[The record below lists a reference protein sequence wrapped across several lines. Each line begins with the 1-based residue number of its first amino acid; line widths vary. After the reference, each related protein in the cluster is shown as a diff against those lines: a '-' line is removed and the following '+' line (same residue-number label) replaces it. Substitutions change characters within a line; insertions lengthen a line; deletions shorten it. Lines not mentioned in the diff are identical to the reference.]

1 MAKKWQT
8 KIKGEEKLKLK
19 TPPEITPPNTHNAS
33 SPPPLGRIYHVSSLN
48 NLVSKRVLPTFVHIL
63 SLFGNELVKHKLR
76 EA

>member
-1 MAKKWQT
+1 MQA
-8 KIKGEEKLKLK
+8 
-19 TPPEITPPNTHNAS
+19 P
-33 SPPPLGRIYHVSSLN
+33 PPPLGRIYHVSSLN